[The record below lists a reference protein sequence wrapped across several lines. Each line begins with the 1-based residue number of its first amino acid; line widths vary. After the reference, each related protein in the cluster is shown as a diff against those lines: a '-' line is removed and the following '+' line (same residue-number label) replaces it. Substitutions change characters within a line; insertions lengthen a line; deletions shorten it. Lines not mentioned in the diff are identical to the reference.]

1 MLSVGGQKASKDY
14 TSFIIVIRSLRI
26 FMSAVI
32 TGGTRD
38 MNSKTLEKRSSW
50 IDASFV
56 TRILIWLTF
65 AAVLVYACVMKLKEV
80 RLSLF
85 KLADS

>member
-1 MLSVGGQKASKDY
+1 MLSVGGKKASKDY
-14 TSFIIVIRSLRI
+14 NSSNIVSRSLRI

-38 MNSKTLEKRSSW
+38 MNSKTLEKKSSW
-50 IDASFV
+50 IDASLV
-56 TRILIWLTF
+56 TRILICLTF
-65 AAVLVYACVMKLKEV
+65 VAVLVYACVMKLKEL
-80 RLSLF
+80 RLSFF